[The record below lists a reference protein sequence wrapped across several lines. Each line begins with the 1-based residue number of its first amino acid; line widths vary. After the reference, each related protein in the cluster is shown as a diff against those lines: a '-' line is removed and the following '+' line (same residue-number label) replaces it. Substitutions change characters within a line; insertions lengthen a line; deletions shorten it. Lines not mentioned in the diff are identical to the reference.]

1 MFISLYKSINL
12 IREQIFLIEMSPLF
26 TLFLYILAG
35 AGLGT
40 LMIFTGIP
48 AASLLGA
55 MIGAGILSISG
66 QIDAAVWPLGTK
78 TALGIGIGTIIGTGI
93 NQETLI
99 ELQNLWKP
107 ALIITFTLL
116 LTGFLIAFLISK
128 FFGINA
134 AIAILGSAPGG
145 TIGMSLVGSEY
156 GVGAAVA
163 ALHAVRL
170 ITVLLLIPA
179 LLNLLNLEGNINNP

>member
-1 MFISLYKSINL
+1 MPSSL
-12 IREQIFLIEMSPLF
+12 
-26 TLFLYILAG
+26 TLLLYILAG
-35 AGLGT
+35 ASLGT

-55 MIGAGILSISG
+55 IIGAGILSASG
-66 QIDAAVWPLGTK
+66 QLDVADWPLGTK
-78 TALGIGIGTIIGTGI
+78 TALGIGIGTIIGTSI
-93 NQETLI
+93 NQETLS

-107 ALIITFTLL
+107 ALIITITLL

-128 FFGINA
+128 FLGIDTT
-134 AIAILGSAPGG
+134 IAILGSAPGG
-145 TIGMSLVGSEY
+145 QIAMSLIGSEY
-156 GVGAAVA
+156 GIGAAVA

-179 LLNLLNLEGNINNP
+179 LLNLLGLKGGINTP

>member
-1 MFISLYKSINL
+1 MPS
-12 IREQIFLIEMSPLF
+12 FLN
-26 TLFLYILAG
+26 LFLYILAG
-35 AGLGT
+35 AGIGT

-55 MIGAGILSISG
+55 IIGSGILSASG
-66 QIDAAVWPLGTK
+66 QLDIAVWPLGTK
-78 TALGIGIGTIIGTGI
+78 TALGIGIGTVIGTGI
-93 NQETLI
+93 NKETLG

-107 ALIITFTLL
+107 ALIITFSLL
-116 LTGFLIAFLISK
+116 LTGLLIAFLISK
-128 FFGINA
+128 FLGIDTTV
-134 AIAILGSAPGG
+134 AILGSSPGG
-145 TIGMSLVGSEY
+145 TIGMSLIGAEF

-179 LLNLLNLEGNINNP
+179 LISFLRLKQFINSP

>member
-1 MFISLYKSINL
+1 MST
-12 IREQIFLIEMSPLF
+12 FL

-35 AGLGT
+35 AGVGT

-55 MIGAGILSISG
+55 IIGAGILSVSG
-66 QIDAAVWPLGTK
+66 QLEIADWPLGTK
-78 TALGIGIGTIIGTGI
+78 TTLGIGIGTVIGTGI
-93 NQETLI
+93 NKETLD

-107 ALIITFTLL
+107 ALIITFSLL
-116 LTGFLIAFLISK
+116 LTGFLIAFLLSK
-128 FFGINA
+128 FLGIKA
-134 AIAILGSAPGG
+134 TVAILGSAPGG
-145 TIGMSLVGSEY
+145 TIGMSLVGAEF

-170 ITVLLLIPA
+170 IILLLLIPA
-179 LLNLLNLEGNINNP
+179 LLNFLRFKDLIKSP

>member
-1 MFISLYKSINL
+1 
-12 IREQIFLIEMSPLF
+12 
-26 TLFLYILAG
+26 
-35 AGLGT
+35 
-40 LMIFTGIP
+40 MIFTGIP

-55 MIGAGILSISG
+55 IIGAGILSASG
-66 QIDAAVWPLGTK
+66 QIDIAVWPLGTK

-128 FFGINA
+128 FFGISA

-145 TIGMSLVGSEY
+145 TIGMSLIGSEY

-170 ITVLLLIPA
+170 ITILLLIPA
-179 LLNLLNLEGNINNP
+179 LLSLLGLEGNINNP

>member
-1 MFISLYKSINL
+1 MPSLL
-12 IREQIFLIEMSPLF
+12 
-26 TLFLYILAG
+26 TLLLYILAG
-35 AGLGT
+35 ASLGT

-55 MIGAGILSISG
+55 IIGAGILSASG
-66 QIDAAVWPLGTK
+66 QLDVADWPLGTK
-78 TALGIGIGTIIGTGI
+78 TVLGIGIGTVIGTGI
-93 NQETLI
+93 NQETLN
-99 ELQNLWKP
+99 ELQRLWKP
-107 ALIITFTLL
+107 ALLITFTLL
-116 LTGFLIAFLISK
+116 ITGFLIAFLISK
-128 FFGINA
+128 FLGIDT
-134 AIAILGSAPGG
+134 AIAILGSSPGG

-179 LLNLLNLEGNINNP
+179 VLNLLGLKSNINTP